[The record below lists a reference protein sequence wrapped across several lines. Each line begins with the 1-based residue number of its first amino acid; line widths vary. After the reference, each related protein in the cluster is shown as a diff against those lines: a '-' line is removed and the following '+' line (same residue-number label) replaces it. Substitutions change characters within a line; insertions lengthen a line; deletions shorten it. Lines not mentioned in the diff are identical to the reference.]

1 MLEPMDFILD
11 ESLLGR
17 QIAVYY
23 KTSHGVA
30 AIGGRLRA
38 YTDYELVLDGD
49 DSNYDKSVY
58 KDIACIN
65 GCIAY
70 VDRPA
75 WTASSLNR
83 RCRPHEKVRS
93 KAVRFFLGWRSHQ
106 NG

>member
-1 MLEPMDFILD
+1 MEILLTAKSDYRNPEIGFRPVLEPMDFILD

-70 VDRPA
+70 VDRACVDSVQLEPEVPA
-75 WTASSLNR
+75 T
-83 RCRPHEKVRS
+83 
-93 KAVRFFLGWRSHQ
+93 
-106 NG
+106 

>member
-1 MLEPMDFILD
+1 MGIKKLGVMFLDGKIALPSMLEPMKFTMN
-11 ESLLGR
+11 ESLLGA

-23 KTSHGVA
+23 ETSHGVA

-70 VDRPA
+70 VDRACVDSVQLEPEVPA
-75 WTASSLNR
+75 T
-83 RCRPHEKVRS
+83 
-93 KAVRFFLGWRSHQ
+93 
-106 NG
+106 